1 MHFSLRSRHLRPSLL
16 ASSLL
21 LAVSAQGQEKLDV
34 DLPAAPLGQ
43 AINALAQQSSVQI
56 LFAGDL
62 GAGRQ
67 APALKGRFTPE
78 EALRQLLRDSGLKA
92 QARDEHTFI
101 VVPAS
106 EAAVPATQARSEPLD
121 MEQMEITA
129 SRTSSDL
136 VSATRQSTVI
146 EHAQLEE
153 LRQGSD
159 SLATVLAKA
168 VPGMSDSSR
177 TITEYGQ
184 TLRGRSML
192 VMVDGVPLN
201 TNRDSSRNLAN
212 IDPALIE
219 RIEVIRGSS
228 AIYGSGATGGIISIT
243 TRPAGG
249 ENRAETR
256 LSATSPLTRLGSDGL
271 GGQFQQYFAGSL
283 GALDYSFDFGT
294 RHVGAS
300 YDAHGDRIAP
310 EPSQGDLFD
319 SNVYNIGGKL
329 GLRIDENQRVQLAL
343 SHYDARQDTDYATD
357 PRVARLP
364 PGSVPANAIKG
375 LELDEQNRI
384 RNTLANLEYENLDI
398 LGSRLSAQLYYRD
411 YFTRF
416 TPFDA
421 RAVSTRGGN
430 VDQIMQ
436 NSEVFGS
443 RLTLRTPLGES
454 GNTELVWGG
463 DYNQERSDM
472 PLDVFDPAAYDA
484 SGGLVFDKI
493 GKLTYMPPL
502 RTRSAGAFAQLQHRF
517 DEHWS
522 IDGGLRYEYST
533 AEFDDFIP
541 LSESKAAS
549 PVTVKGGDLDYDAV
563 LSNLGIVYS
572 PVAGQEI
579 YASFSQGFQLPDVGI
594 QLRNARRGFD
604 IGSSNLE
611 PRTGEDQQLRTRL
624 AWRHR
629 RQHPGQPGAVLHH
642 LQAGRRAEL
651 QQRPDPHPHQGAH
664 PRRRGQRRLAQ
675 RRRSLGRGR
684 QRHLDARTRE
694 AGRQGLAGHDRLP
707 RAAAEADRLPAIQA
721 GCRLE
726 QPPAGH
732 LLRLQGLPSRR
743 RGKLR
748 PAPGQHLHHG
758 RPGQPV
764 PHHPRRPVEPGHP
777 EPVQPRLLPALQPV
791 AAQQQQHQ
799 PPAGAGHGADG
810 ELYTQLV
817 RGGRSHRTWAGPVGR
832 EGASRGKAA
841 PLSWAGISVQCRT
854 PIQVGQVMGKD
865 RVRRPAQNTTCPDMP
880 GCTSP
885 PIQISPPICSTLIRP
900 RRPKAVPWLAV

>member
-1 MHFSLRSRHLRPSLL
+1 MHSSFKNRSLRLSLL

-21 LAVSAQGQEKLDV
+21 IAMSALGREKVDV

-43 AINALAQQSSVQI
+43 AINTLAHQSSVQI
-56 LFAGDL
+56 IFAGDL

-67 APALKGRFTPE
+67 APAIKGRFTPE
-78 EALRQLLRDSGLKA
+78 EALQTLLQDSGLQA
-92 QARDEHTFI
+92 QAKDEHTFI
-101 VVPAS
+101 LVPSSAAQ
-106 EAAVPATQARSEPLD
+106 EAAAAAPSQPLE
-121 MEQMEITA
+121 MAQMEITA

-146 EHAQLEE
+146 DHAQLQE

-159 SLATVLAKA
+159 SLATVLAKV

-192 VMVDGVPLN
+192 IMVDGVPLN

-219 RIEVIRGSS
+219 RVEVIRGSS

-249 ENRAETR
+249 EFRAETS

-271 GGQFQQYFAGSL
+271 GGQFQQYVAGSQ
-283 GALDYSFDFGT
+283 GAVDYAFDFGT

-300 YDAHGDRIAP
+300 YDANGDRIAP

-319 SNVYNIGGKL
+319 SNIYNIGGKL
-329 GLRIDENQRVQLAL
+329 GLHIDEDQRVQLAV

-357 PRVARLP
+357 PSVAKLP

-375 LELDEQNRI
+375 LDLDEQNRI
-384 RNTLANLEYENLDI
+384 RNTLVNLEYENLDI

-421 RAVSTRGGN
+421 RAVATRGGN
-430 VDQIMQ
+430 VDQVMQ

-472 PLDVFDPAAYDA
+472 PLDVFDPDAYDA
-484 SGGLVFDKI
+484 SGGLVFDKT

-502 RTRSAGAFAQLQHRF
+502 KTRSAGAFAQLLHRF
-517 DEHWS
+517 NEHWS

-533 AEFDDFIP
+533 AKFDDFIP
-541 LSESKAAS
+541 LSESKAAA
-549 PVTVKGGDLDYDAV
+549 PATVKGGDIDYDAL
-563 LSNLGIVYS
+563 LSNIGIVYS

-579 YASFSQGFQLPDVGI
+579 YASFSQGFQLPDIGI

-604 IGSSNLE
+604 LGTSNLE
-611 PRTGEDQQLRTRL
+611 PVKTNNYELGWRGELGSNTLGTLALFYTTSKLGDVQSFNNGLILTRTKERVYGVEASADWL
-624 AWRHR
+624 ADDEVW
-629 RQHPGQPGAVLHH
+629 GAGGSATWMQGREKPDGKGWQDMTGYRVPPLKLTAYIQYKPTYEWNNR
-642 LQAGRRAEL
+642 LQATFFDSKDYRLDGVDSFGRHQVSTYTTVDLVSQYRL
-651 QQRPDPHPHQGAH
+651 TPDDQVSIG
-664 PRRRGQRRLAQ
+664 
-675 RRRSLGRGR
+675 
-684 QRHLDARTRE
+684 
-694 AGRQGLAGHDRLP
+694 
-707 RAAAEADRLPAIQA
+707 IQNLFN
-721 GCRLE
+721 RDYYPLYS
-726 QPPAGH
+726 Q
-732 LLRLQGLPSRR
+732 LLRNNNNTSHL
-743 RGKLR
+743 
-748 PAPGQHLHHG
+748 PAPGTVLT
-758 RPGQPV
+758 
-764 PHHPRRPVEPGHP
+764 
-777 EPVQPRLLPALQPV
+777 AS
-791 AAQQQQHQ
+791 
-799 PPAGAGHGADG
+799 
-810 ELYTQLV
+810 YT
-817 RGGRSHRTWAGPVGR
+817 HNW
-832 EGASRGKAA
+832 
-841 PLSWAGISVQCRT
+841 
-854 PIQVGQVMGKD
+854 
-865 RVRRPAQNTTCPDMP
+865 
-880 GCTSP
+880 
-885 PIQISPPICSTLIRP
+885 
-900 RRPKAVPWLAV
+900 

>member
-1 MHFSLRSRHLRPSLL
+1 M
-16 ASSLL
+16 
-21 LAVSAQGQEKLDV
+21 
-34 DLPAAPLGQ
+34 
-43 AINALAQQSSVQI
+43 
-56 LFAGDL
+56 
-62 GAGRQ
+62 
-67 APALKGRFTPE
+67 
-78 EALRQLLRDSGLKA
+78 LRDSGLKA

-256 LSATSPLTRLGSDGL
+256 LSATSPPTRLGSDGL

-283 GALDYSFDFGT
+283 GRSTIRSTSAPATSALPTTPMATASPRNPARATCST
-294 RHVGAS
+294 RTSTTSAAS
-300 YDAHGDRIAP
+300 SACASTRTSACSS
-310 EPSQGDLFD
+310 PS
-319 SNVYNIGGKL
+319 
-329 GLRIDENQRVQLAL
+329 ATTTP
-343 SHYDARQDTDYATD
+343 ARTPTT
-357 PRVARLP
+357 PPTRGSPLP

-375 LELDEQNRI
+375 LEPDEQNRI
-384 RNTLANLEYENLDI
+384 RNTLANLEYENPTSSAA
-398 LGSRLSAQLYYRD
+398 GSPRSSTTA
-411 YFTRF
+411 TISPASP
-416 TPFDA
+416 PFDA

-533 AEFDDFIP
+533 AEFDDFVP

-594 QLRNARRGFD
+594 QLRNAHRGFD

-611 PRTGEDQQLRTRL
+611 PVKTNNYELGWRGAIGGNTLGSLALFYTTSKLGDVQSFNNGLILTRTKERIYGVEASADWLSDDEV
-624 AWRHR
+624 W
-629 RQHPGQPGAVLHH
+629 GA
-642 LQAGRRAEL
+642 AAA
-651 QQRPDPHPHQGAH
+651 PP
-664 PRRRGQRRLAQ
+664 
-675 RRRSLGRGR
+675 
-684 QRHLDARTRE
+684 DARTRE

-764 PHHPRRPVEPGHP
+764 PHHPDDQLSLGIQNLFNRDYYPLYSQLLRNNNNTSH
-777 EPVQPRLLPALQPV
+777 LPAPGTVLT
-791 AAQQQQHQ
+791 AS
-799 PPAGAGHGADG
+799 
-810 ELYTQLV
+810 YT
-817 RGGRSHRTWAGPVGR
+817 HNW
-832 EGASRGKAA
+832 
-841 PLSWAGISVQCRT
+841 
-854 PIQVGQVMGKD
+854 
-865 RVRRPAQNTTCPDMP
+865 
-880 GCTSP
+880 
-885 PIQISPPICSTLIRP
+885 
-900 RRPKAVPWLAV
+900 

>member
-1 MHFSLRSRHLRPSLL
+1 M
-16 ASSLL
+16 
-21 LAVSAQGQEKLDV
+21 
-34 DLPAAPLGQ
+34 
-43 AINALAQQSSVQI
+43 
-56 LFAGDL
+56 
-62 GAGRQ
+62 
-67 APALKGRFTPE
+67 
-78 EALRQLLRDSGLKA
+78 LRDSGLNA

-416 TPFDA
+416 TRSTPA
-421 RAVSTRGGN
+421 PSPPAAAMSTR
-430 VDQIMQ
+430 
-436 NSEVFGS
+436 SC
-443 RLTLRTPLGES
+443 RTAKCS
-454 GNTELVWGG
+454 
-463 DYNQERSDM
+463 
-472 PLDVFDPAAYDA
+472 
-484 SGGLVFDKI
+484 
-493 GKLTYMPPL
+493 
-502 RTRSAGAFAQLQHRF
+502 
-517 DEHWS
+517 
-522 IDGGLRYEYST
+522 
-533 AEFDDFIP
+533 
-541 LSESKAAS
+541 
-549 PVTVKGGDLDYDAV
+549 
-563 LSNLGIVYS
+563 
-572 PVAGQEI
+572 
-579 YASFSQGFQLPDVGI
+579 
-594 QLRNARRGFD
+594 
-604 IGSSNLE
+604 
-611 PRTGEDQQLRTRL
+611 
-624 AWRHR
+624 
-629 RQHPGQPGAVLHH
+629 
-642 LQAGRRAEL
+642 
-651 QQRPDPHPHQGAH
+651 
-664 PRRRGQRRLAQ
+664 
-675 RRRSLGRGR
+675 
-684 QRHLDARTRE
+684 
-694 AGRQGLAGHDRLP
+694 
-707 RAAAEADRLPAIQA
+707 AAA
-721 GCRLE
+721 
-726 QPPAGH
+726 
-732 LLRLQGLPSRR
+732 
-743 RGKLR
+743 
-748 PAPGQHLHHG
+748 
-758 RPGQPV
+758 
-764 PHHPRRPVEPGHP
+764 
-777 EPVQPRLLPALQPV
+777 
-791 AAQQQQHQ
+791 
-799 PPAGAGHGADG
+799 
-810 ELYTQLV
+810 
-817 RGGRSHRTWAGPVGR
+817 
-832 EGASRGKAA
+832 
-841 PLSWAGISVQCRT
+841 
-854 PIQVGQVMGKD
+854 
-865 RVRRPAQNTTCPDMP
+865 
-880 GCTSP
+880 
-885 PIQISPPICSTLIRP
+885 
-900 RRPKAVPWLAV
+900 